1 MTPSYPGLPLTI
13 LSFILVIGPLVFVHE
28 MGHYLVGRWFGVKA
42 ETFSIGFGR
51 EIAGWTD
58 RRGTRW
64 KIGWL
69 PLGGYVKFKGEMSPT
84 VRQSEEWQS
93 QPLEERADSFQ
104 AKTPWQR
111 FLIVA
116 AGPFTNLALAIL
128 LFIGAFSVTGL
139 PTTPPIVAG
148 VIEGSVADKA
158 GLAPNDRVVAIGGR
172 PIETFAELRSV
183 ISLRPDQPVALK
195 VERSG
200 QFFDLTVT
208 PERRTEYGQ
217 SVGAIGVMSA
227 PYVLEPG
234 STGEV
239 VRAAFVQT
247 GDVISSMV
255 VYLKQIVTGAR
266 SAQEMGGPLKIAQ
279 ISGEQVT
286 AGWLNFLLFA
296 ALISINLGFINLLP
310 VPMLDGG
317 YLVLYA
323 IEAIRRRPVSE
334 RVQEFALRIGLAML
348 VTLMLFVTAND
359 LASFGLWSKLRGLI
373 G

>member
-1 MTPSYPGLPLTI
+1 MTPTYPGLPLTI

-28 MGHYLVGRWFGVKA
+28 MGHYLLGRWFGVKA

-51 EIAGWTD
+51 EILGWTD
-58 RRGTRW
+58 KKGTRW

-69 PLGGYVKFKGEMSPT
+69 PLGGYVRFKGEMT
-84 VRQSEEWQS
+84 VSAVSAQLTSGEDRS
-93 QPLEERADSFQ
+93 DSFET
-104 AKTPWQR
+104 KPPWQR

-116 AGPFTNLALAIL
+116 AGPITNLALAIII
-128 LFIGAFSVTGL
+128 FIGAFSITGL
-139 PTTPPIVAG
+139 PTTPPIIAG
-148 VIEGSVADKA
+148 VVKNSVADEA
-158 GLAPNDRVVAIGGR
+158 GLLPHDHITAIDDRA
-172 PIETFAELRSV
+172 IETFAELRAIV
-183 ISLRPDQPVALK
+183 SLRPDQPVALT
-195 VERSG
+195 VDRG
-200 QFFDLTVT
+200 GRTLNIDVT
-208 PERRTEYGQ
+208 PERRSEYGQ
-217 SVGAIGVMSA
+217 SIGSIGIISG
-227 PYVLEPG
+227 PYVLEKAG
-234 STGEV
+234 TAQV
-239 VRAAFVQT
+239 MTAAFVQT
-247 GDVISSMV
+247 GDVISSMI
-255 VYLKQIVTGAR
+255 VYLKQIVSGAR
-266 SAQEMGGPLKIAQ
+266 SASEMGGPLKIAQ

-323 IEAIRRRPVSE
+323 VEAVRRRPVSE
-334 RVQEFALRIGLAML
+334 RVQEYALRVGLAMM